1 MIPCLASAV
10 MPLPSYPDSRYGY
23 DDEAMM
29 VVALPGAF
37 WPDWADRIAYLR
49 ASGEAPDANTL
60 IPTRAIFG
68 GPIQFA
74 ADSPLEG
81 GGFELTVP
89 GGSEPEDWPLALVAL
104 GYCRSILRLA
114 LAQSAATVG
123 GESCVCA

>member
-10 MPLPSYPDSRYGY
+10 MPLASYPDSRYGY

-37 WPDWADRIAYLR
+37 WPDWSDRIAYLR

-60 IPTRAIFG
+60 IPTRAIEFG

-81 GGFELTVP
+81 WREMDSNRRSRSRDTAVSFAKDRLVELPPVL
-89 GGSEPEDWPLALVAL
+89 DWRTAP
-104 GYCRSILRLA
+104 SH
-114 LAQSAATVG
+114 
-123 GESCVCA
+123 